1 MSKQASKSVSQ
12 SVSQFGSK
20 SIAPS
25 GTPSIVPAA
34 RKSSGGNGVA
44 TSARGSSPA
53 GKPIVR
59 SAGTPTLKAGSTQS
73 AKTSQ
78 ASGSTKAASKA
89 STKASTKVST
99 KSSTGASTG
108 ASPIASPASTQ
119 PAAKQP
125 ITKRARVGG
134 VRPGL
139 PASGA
144 RKAQQVDVAVTIEV
158 DAITE
163 AVTPV
168 AARTVSKSTA
178 SSSPT
183 SSSSTSSA
191 TASNAAK
198 TRGANAPTKP
208 RSLSER
214 PIDEIWREYRA
225 TPTSEVRHFLIARHL
240 DLVAYAAER
249 LHKRLPS
256 EVEINDLKSAG
267 AFGLMDAVESFDP
280 DRGVKFETFCTQR
293 IRGAMFDE
301 LRSMDWVPRLV
312 RSRTAKVDK
321 VRKSI
326 EMETGN
332 RPTEEEVASRL
343 NVSGDE
349 FEKLQKD
356 SRPVS
361 MVSLTRKCFETD
373 SSKDVREI
381 DVVEDGR
388 QENPLQAVQK
398 QDLQALITKGLSRA
412 ERLIV
417 ILYYYEE
424 MTMKE
429 IGATLD
435 LSESRVSQMHS
446 SILARLKAQMQHR
459 EPTEE

>member
-1 MSKQASKSVSQ
+1 L
-12 SVSQFGSK
+12 
-20 SIAPS
+20 P
-25 GTPSIVPAA
+25 
-34 RKSSGGNGVA
+34 
-44 TSARGSSPA
+44 
-53 GKPIVR
+53 
-59 SAGTPTLKAGSTQS
+59 
-73 AKTSQ
+73 
-78 ASGSTKAASKA
+78 
-89 STKASTKVST
+89 
-99 KSSTGASTG
+99 
-108 ASPIASPASTQ
+108 
-119 PAAKQP
+119 
-125 ITKRARVGG
+125 RAISR
-134 VRPGL
+134 
-139 PASGA
+139 
-144 RKAQQVDVAVTIEV
+144 
-158 DAITE
+158 
-163 AVTPV
+163 
-168 AARTVSKSTA
+168 STA
-178 SSSPT
+178 SAAA
-183 SSSSTSSA
+183 A
-191 TASNAAK
+191 TRAAK
-198 TRGANAPTKP
+198 APPKP
-208 RSLSER
+208 LPLSER
-214 PIDEIWREYRA
+214 PIEQVWREYRA
-225 TPTSEVRHFLIARHL
+225 TPTTEVRNFLIARHL

-267 AFGLMDAVESFDP
+267 AFGLMDAVDSFDP

-312 RSRTAKVDK
+312 RSRTAKVEK

-326 EMETGN
+326 EMETGS
-332 RPTEEEVASRL
+332 RATEDEVAKRL
-343 NVSGDE
+343 NVTGDE

-356 SRPVS
+356 SRPIS

-429 IGATLD
+429 IGSTLD

-459 EPTEE
+459 EEAAAEE